1 MTLAPTR
8 RRSLGTLAVLALLAS
23 SSTTTLAQPE
33 RQLRLIVTGA
43 AGSGMDGIARAIGP
57 ALTKASGQAIVIEN
71 ITGAG
76 GVTGTATL
84 VRAPKDGSA
93 LGIVSSNHAINPAI
107 YKSMPYDSARDVV
120 PVALLGNVPIVLLV
134 NNEVPANNL
143 KEFIDYLR
151 AKPGAY
157 NYGSGGTG
165 SALHLAGELFSSQAK
180 VEVKHIPYKSNANI
194 VTDLVGGQIQFAY
207 LAVSSAA
214 GLVKAGKVKALAVT
228 TRERSAALPNVP
240 AMAEAGLPDYAY
252 GAWVALV
259 APAGVP
265 QPVLDQWYG
274 HVKTALAQK
283 DVADSLA
290 LQGVSALPVAP
301 AQLGPFFRSEF
312 AKHAAL
318 VKQSGATAD

>member
-1 MTLAPTR
+1 MHPTTR
-8 RRSLGTLAVLALLAS
+8 RHLRFTSAAVLALLLCAGAS
-23 SSTTTLAQPE
+23 LAQGE
-33 RQLRLIVTGA
+33 KQLRLIVTGA
-43 AGSGMDGIARAIGP
+43 AGSGMDGIARAMGP
-57 ALTKASGQAIVIEN
+57 ALSKASGQNVVIEN
-71 ITGAG
+71 VSGAG

-84 VRAPKDGSA
+84 ARAPKDGSA

-107 YKSMPYDSARDVV
+107 YKSMPYDSARDIA
-120 PVALLGNVPIVLLV
+120 PVAVLGNVPIVLLV
-134 NNEVPANNL
+134 NNEVPASNL
-143 KEFIDYLR
+143 KEFIEYLR

-157 NYGSGGTG
+157 NYGSGGSG

-180 VEVKHIPYKSNANI
+180 VDVKHIPYKSNANI

-214 GLVKAGKVKALAVT
+214 GMVKAGKVKALAVS

-240 AMAEAGLPDYAY
+240 SMAEAGLPDYNY

-259 APAGVP
+259 APTGVS

-283 DVADSLA
+283 DVSDALA
-290 LQGVSALPVAP
+290 LQGVSPLAVAP
-301 AQLGPFFRSEF
+301 QQLGPFFRTEF